1 MSLESLFL
9 PDFNVFF
16 HSPDHL
22 EGKDSLAAVIARF
35 QDPICANVRSHL
47 TALTSLSRAQEGTSG
62 GLTAVVKGDDAGD
75 SPGWAPASR
84 AVSEYGGE
92 SATSYASCRSQVS
105 QARSVAKTTPVYK
118 PLVYNPRFI
127 DEYNGECEVFKDPSE
142 ARYSK
147 DPISWLRRFGH
158 LCRTVGSGAT
168 SAGTVPVSNRR
179 TQRLSSCTTLNMAS
193 LTRRKKWP
201 LTRTCWRD
209 SRTCLLS
216 LTRQKTAAPPV
227 SECCAGG

>member
-92 SATSYASCRSQVS
+92 SATSYA
-105 QARSVAKTTPVYK
+105 
-118 PLVYNPRFI
+118 LV
-127 DEYNGECEVFKDPSE
+127 GLKCLKHVL
-142 ARYSK
+142 
-147 DPISWLRRFGH
+147 LRRPRPSTSPWCTILVSSMSTTANARFSRIRVRH
-158 LCRTVGSGAT
+158 ATARIPSRGSGVSAT
-168 SAGTVPVSNRR
+168 FVALWAAGPRAPG
-179 TQRLSSCTTLNMAS
+179 LS
-193 LTRRKKWP
+193 
-201 LTRTCWRD
+201 
-209 SRTCLLS
+209 
-216 LTRQKTAAPPV
+216 Q
-227 SECCAGG
+227 